1 MARNDEKIKK
11 EVAARLEHNSRI
23 DSSDITIEVSDGVVS
38 LSGTLPS
45 LSISMAAVEDA
56 EKVAGVRQVNN
67 NLKVKVPKAT

>member
-1 MARNDEKIKK
+1 MARNDERIKK
-11 EVAARLEHNSRI
+11 DVAARLDRNSRV
-23 DSSDITIEVSDGVVS
+23 DPSDITIEVSDGVVS

>member
-1 MARNDEKIKK
+1 MARNDKRIKK